1 MSRAALVEVL
11 TGIYQ
16 YLPNTLTTSL
26 LVFGVF
32 LGRISWILTAM
43 GAIVLTILISLL
55 QFGKA
60 KFVPDFGKLPG
71 AAAVAACS
79 ILPSKAESFE
89 TIPSLW
95 MATAFYY
102 ATFILINASNIYM
115 TKPTKKSSEALTVQH
130 RKAVGI
136 VSIVTTL
143 ILCAFLIVPRFIW
156 SDCESKY
163 AIGGFLGAA
172 IGVLMGLAWWTLLDL
187 CGPDV
192 YPDVHGVMIGLRPKQ
207 PYST

>member
-16 YLPNTLTTSL
+16 YLPNTLTASMI
-26 LVFGVF
+26 VFGIF

-43 GAIVLTILISLL
+43 GAIVLTIVVSLL
-55 QFGKA
+55 QFGKG
-60 KFVPDFGKLPG
+60 KIIPEFGMLPG

-79 ILPSKAESFE
+79 IVPSKALSFE

-102 ATFILINASNIYM
+102 VTFILINAYNIY
-115 TKPTKKSSEALTVQH
+115 TTRSTKKTEALTVQH

-143 ILCAFLIVPRFIW
+143 ILCAFLVIPRFIW
-156 SDCESKY
+156 SECESKY
-163 AIGGFLGAA
+163 ALGGILGAG
-172 IGVLMGLAWWTLLDL
+172 IGVLMGLSWWILLNL

-192 YPDVHGVMIGLRPKQ
+192 YPDVHGVMIGLRTGQ